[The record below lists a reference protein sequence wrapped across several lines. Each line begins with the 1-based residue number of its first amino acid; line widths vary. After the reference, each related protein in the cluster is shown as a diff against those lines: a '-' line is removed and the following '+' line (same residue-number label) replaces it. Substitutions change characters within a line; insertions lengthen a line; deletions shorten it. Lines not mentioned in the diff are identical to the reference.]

1 MGRLSGI
8 DTTLG
13 TTAIQDNGYA
23 WRSDGSLATRTAGAA
38 GSRGDRE
45 EEFAYDHLN
54 RLTGAE
60 TYLSDGSTA
69 SRTLTFD
76 YDLRGNLETKTSDVE
91 AAGGVEGDVDVADY
105 DHPTTSNRLESAT
118 VGDVAYEFSH
128 DTSGH
133 VTTYDAATGDDR
145 FVPWNARGLAARIV
159 LGPAGAYERTARSG
173 GAAVERLRIGGSVVH
188 VGTTTAG
195 RRWRR
200 RSSTCTGTTRARW
213 RR

>member
-145 FVPWNARGLAARIV
+145 FVAWNARGLAARIA
-159 LGPAGAYERTARSG
+159 LGPAARRWSG
-173 GAAVERLRIGGSVVH
+173 SGSAARWCTRGRRRRPR
-188 VGTTTAG
+188 TTTAR

-200 RSSTCTGTTRARW
+200 RSSTCTGTTWARW